1 MDEHLAKFIASAGLI
16 VANSDNEVTKEEIEN
31 IIMSLAGMK
40 IFPRKFLE
48 DIAQGDVVE
57 TFDQSIQSILE
68 INPGMRDCLLRFV
81 IHMVLSDKVI
91 ENADNS
97 CARRTPKRIP
107 SINPAF
113 S

>member
-1 MDEHLAKFIASAGLI
+1 
-16 VANSDNEVTKEEIEN
+16 
-31 IIMSLAGMK
+31 MK

-57 TFDQSIQSILE
+57 TFNQSIQSILE

-91 ENADNS
+91 ENAEVELIYKFGGLIGFSDIEIS
-97 CARRTPKRIP
+97 IATAQAIQQSYVP
-107 SINPAF
+107 SLDAIC
-113 S
+113 